1 MRKGERPTS
10 NAKRSTL
17 NVDAIAQPV
26 FDLEERLLEYAAR
39 IIRLVDSLPATRAGN
54 HVAGQLLRSGTSPLP
69 NHGEAQAA
77 ESRADFI
84 HKLGICHKELRE
96 SRRWLRLIKRV
107 PLITPADK
115 LDPLIEETAELIKI
129 FWASIRTAQREGGI
143 SDRMRE
149 DTPETEAAPS
159 ALNVERWT
167 LNVGRYPDPQ
177 SAKGSRR

>member
-1 MRKGERPTS
+1 MG
-10 NAKRSTL
+10 KRSTS
-17 NVDAIAQPV
+17 NIQRPTFNEESQREAV

-84 HKLGICHKELRE
+84 HKLRICHKELRE

-107 PLITPADK
+107 PLIEPPAK
-115 LDPLIEETAELIKI
+115 LDPLLEETVELIKI
-129 FWASIRTAQREGGI
+129 FWASIRTAENAESASSRV
-143 SDRMRE
+143 RE
-149 DTPETEAAPS
+149 DSQAFASPAS
-159 ALNVERWT
+159 SLDVERWRLDVERSPET
-167 LNVGRYPDPQ
+167 T
-177 SAKGSRR
+177 AKSRRARG

>member
-1 MRKGERPTS
+1 MG
-10 NAKRSTL
+10 KRSTS
-17 NVDAIAQPV
+17 NVQRSTFNEEEPETEAV

-39 IIRLVDSLPATRAGN
+39 IIRLVDSLPASRAGN

-107 PLITPADK
+107 PLIKPPSK
-115 LDPLIEETAELIKI
+115 LDPLIDETVERIKI
-129 FWASIRTAQREGGI
+129 FWASIRSAEMAEPGSSRV
-143 SDRMRE
+143 RE
-149 DTPETEAAPS
+149 DCSDAAES
-159 ALNVERWT
+159 APPLNVERWK
-167 LNVGRYPDPQ
+167 LDVERSPQ
-177 SAKGSRR
+177 KPAKYRKPRR

>member
-1 MRKGERPTS
+1 MKVGKRPTS
-10 NAKRSTL
+10 NVQRSTF
-17 NVDAIAQPV
+17 NEEADAEPV

-84 HKLGICHKELRE
+84 HKPGICHKELRE

-107 PLITPADK
+107 PLIKPPAK
-115 LDPLIEETAELIKI
+115 LDPLIDETVELIKI
-129 FWASIRTAQREGGI
+129 FWASIRTAERDENKSTRICEDAPARE
-143 SDRMRE
+143 E
-149 DTPETEAAPS
+149 QPS
-159 ALNVERWT
+159 ALNVERWK
-167 LNVGRYPDPQ
+167 LDVERSPKP
-177 SAKGSRR
+177 SPRKRIRS